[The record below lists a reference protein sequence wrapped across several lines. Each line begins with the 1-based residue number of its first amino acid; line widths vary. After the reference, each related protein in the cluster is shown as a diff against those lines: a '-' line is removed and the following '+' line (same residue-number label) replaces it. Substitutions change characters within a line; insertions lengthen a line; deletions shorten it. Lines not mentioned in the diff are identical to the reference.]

1 MKDTVYCS
9 REGEERAFS
18 FFFFLFYL
26 LFVLSEDPFSV
37 MVPFTHLFDRS
48 FVT

>member
-26 LFVLSEDPFSV
+26 LFFLSEDPFFSYGSIY
-37 MVPFTHLFDRS
+37 TFDRS